1 MITVHLLPDTIVHE
15 TEEPKSKLTFEK
27 SDVRFSVTSFGIE
40 RQYDTLQEAL
50 EDKARLDKSG
60 VNHELFVSVI
70 YKLNDVESDCKEQVY
85 LHKVYNVLRVVS
97 GPYWHDYK
105 FYDKASNNTYYFK
118 RSGSSGC
125 CSNPTEEFRELTD
138 KEHFYRLDN
147 DMVKIIK
154 ETV

>member
-1 MITVHLLPDTIVHE
+1 MTTIHLLPDTIVHE
-15 TEEPKSKLTFEK
+15 TEEPKSKLTFEYVK
-27 SDVRFSVTSFGIE
+27 TVFNIE
-40 RQYDTLQEAL
+40 QLGLVYKCVDLQHAL
-50 EDKARLDKSG
+50 KDKARLDKEG
-60 VNHELFVSVI
+60 ANNTLFMHVI

-97 GPYWHDYK
+97 GQYWHDYK
-105 FYDKASNNTYYFK
+105 LYDKASNNTYYFK

-138 KEHFYRLDN
+138 KEHFYRLDD

>member
-1 MITVHLLPDTIVHE
+1 MTTIHLLPDTIVHE

-40 RQYDTLQEAL
+40 RQYATLQEAL
-50 EDKARLDKSG
+50 DDKARLDEPDEH
-60 VNHELFVSVI
+60 HELFISVV
-70 YKLNDVESDCKEQVY
+70 YKLNEVESDCKEQVY
-85 LHKVYNVLRVVS
+85 LHKDDDVLRVVDKN
-97 GPYWHDYK
+97 YWYDYK

-118 RSGSSGC
+118 RSSSSGC
-125 CSNPTEEFRELTD
+125 CSNPTEEFRALTD

>member
-1 MITVHLLPDTIVHE
+1 MTTIHLLPDTIVHE

-40 RQYDTLQEAL
+40 CQYATLQEAL
-50 EDKARLDKSG
+50 DDKARLDEPDEH
-60 VNHELFVSVI
+60 HELFISVI
-70 YKLNDVESDCKEQVY
+70 YKLNGVESDCTEQVY

-97 GPYWHDYK
+97 GPYWQDYK
-105 FYDKASNNTYYFK
+105 LYDKASNNTYYFK
-118 RSGSSGC
+118 RSSSLGC
-125 CSNPTEEFRELTD
+125 CSNPTEEFRELND
-138 KEHFYRLDN
+138 KEHFYRLDD

>member
-1 MITVHLLPDTIVHE
+1 MTTIHLLPDTIVHE

-27 SDVRFSVTSFGIE
+27 SDVRFSINASDITYRYV
-40 RQYDTLQEAL
+40 TLQQAL

-70 YKLNDVESDCKEQVY
+70 YKLNDVESDCTEQVY

-138 KEHFYRLDN
+138 KEHFYRLDD